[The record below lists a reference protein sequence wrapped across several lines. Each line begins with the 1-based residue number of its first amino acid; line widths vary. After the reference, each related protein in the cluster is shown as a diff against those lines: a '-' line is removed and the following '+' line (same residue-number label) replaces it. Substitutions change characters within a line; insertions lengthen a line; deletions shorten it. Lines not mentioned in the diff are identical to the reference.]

1 MSSTK
6 EIRTKIKSI
15 QNTQKITRAM
25 QMVAASKMRKA
36 QDRMAAT
43 KPYATRIRDV
53 VAHIAK
59 ARPEYR
65 HVYMSERE
73 VKTVGFIIVSTDRG
87 LCGGLNINLFKSSIQ
102 AIQQWQEKGVDV
114 KLCFSSV
121 GHVHETW
128 LTELTFLGTA

>member
-43 KPYATRIRDV
+43 KPYATHIRHV

-65 HVYMSERE
+65 HAYMVERE
-73 VKTVGFIIVSTDRG
+73 VKTVVLS
-87 LCGGLNINLFKSSIQ
+87 LFQPI
-102 AIQQWQEKGVDV
+102 AVCV
-114 KLCFSSV
+114 V
-121 GHVHETW
+121 V
-128 LTELTFLGTA
+128 